1 MVCGLLAN
9 KGKLEEMMNAIRRF
23 MQGRYGSDALTLF
36 LLCVGIVIN
45 LIPVR
50 HYILSILALAIFAV
64 AIWRMLSRN
73 IYARQKENA
82 AYLRFWYRVKGFF
95 LRFKPRADAKTHKH
109 FKCPKC
115 RQEVRVPKG
124 KGKVLITCPKCGEK
138 FQKKT

>member
-1 MVCGLLAN
+1 MEAMRC
-9 KGKLEEMMNAIRRF
+9 
-23 MQGRYGSDALTLF
+23 TLF

-82 AYLRFWYRVKGFF
+82 AYLRIWYRVKGFF

>member
-1 MVCGLLAN
+1 
-9 KGKLEEMMNAIRRF
+9 MNAIRRF
-23 MQGRYGSDALTLF
+23 MQGRYGSDALTLV
-36 LLCVGIVIN
+36 LRCVGIVIN

-82 AYLRFWYRVKGFF
+82 AYLRIWYRVKGFF

>member
-1 MVCGLLAN
+1 
-9 KGKLEEMMNAIRRF
+9 MNAIRRF

-82 AYLRFWYRVKGFF
+82 AYLRIWYRVKGFF

-124 KGKVLITCPKCGEK
+124 KGKVLITCPKCG
-138 FQKKT
+138 

>member
-1 MVCGLLAN
+1 
-9 KGKLEEMMNAIRRF
+9 MNAIRRF
-23 MQGRYGSDALTLF
+23 MQGRYASDALTLF

-45 LIPVR
+45 HIPVR

-82 AYLRFWYRVKGFF
+82 AYLRIWYRVKGFF

-115 RQEVRVPKG
+115 WQEVRVPKG

>member
-1 MVCGLLAN
+1 
-9 KGKLEEMMNAIRRF
+9 MNAIRRF

-82 AYLRFWYRVKGFF
+82 AYLRIWYRVKGFF
-95 LRFKPRADAKTHKH
+95 LRFKPRADVKTHKH